1 MEWRDEGVILS
12 VRKQG
17 ETSAI
22 AEILTPQHGRCLGLV
37 RGGRSRQQR
46 PVLQPGNFVAAT
58 WRARIEE
65 HLGTFVFEPLKLS
78 AGTIMEDS
86 FRLSGLT
93 TLAGLTHVLP
103 EREPHQR
110 LYAAFQIVLDA
121 MDRDEHW
128 PALLVRWEL
137 GLLEELGFGL
147 DLSKCAVTG
156 ISNNLAYVSP
166 KTGRAVG
173 QLAGEPYHDRLL
185 QLPGF
190 LLGQPV
196 TSDGD
201 ILLGFKLTGYFLER
215 HIFEPRGLEMPQ
227 SRSRIIAELAQ
238 RTGLIV
244 GIEGDKRDISC
255 SGV

>member
-12 VRKQG
+12 VRKHG

-22 AEILTPQHGRCLGLV
+22 AEILTPGHGRCLGLV
-37 RGGRSRQQR
+37 RGGRSRLQR

-58 WRARIEE
+58 WRARIED

-78 AGTIMEDS
+78 AGTIMEDA

-93 TLAGLTHVLP
+93 TLASLAQTLP
-103 EREPHQR
+103 EREPHQC

-147 DLSKCAVTG
+147 DLSKCAATG
-156 ISNNLAYVSP
+156 VANDLAFVSP

-173 QLAGEPYHDRLL
+173 QLAGEPYRDKLL
-185 QLPGF
+185 ELPQF
-190 LLGQPV
+190 LLGHPI
-196 TSDGD
+196 TSMDD
-201 ILLGFKLTGYFLER
+201 VLAGFKLTGYFLER
-215 HIFEPRGLEMPQ
+215 HVLEPRALELPQ
-227 SRSRIIAELAQ
+227 SRAWFISELAQ
-238 RTGLIV
+238 RTY
-244 GIEGDKRDISC
+244 
-255 SGV
+255 

>member
-1 MEWRDEGVILS
+1 MEWRDEGIILA
-12 VRKQG
+12 VRKHG

-22 AEILTPQHGRCLGLV
+22 AEILTPAHGRCLGLV
-37 RGGRSRQQR
+37 RGGRSRIQR
-46 PVLQPGNFVAAT
+46 PVLQPGNFVQAT
-58 WRARIEE
+58 WRARIED

-93 TLAGLTHVLP
+93 TLASLTQVLP

-147 DLSKCAVTG
+147 DLSKCAATG
-156 ISNNLAYVSP
+156 MLNDLTYVSP

-173 QLAGEPYHDRLL
+173 QLAGEPYHDKLL

-190 LLGQPV
+190 LMGQPV
-196 TSDGD
+196 NSTDE
-201 ILLGFKLTGYFLER
+201 ILAGFKLTGYFLKR

-227 SRSRIIAELAQ
+227 SRAWIIAQLAQ
-238 RTGLIV
+238 RPH
-244 GIEGDKRDISC
+244 
-255 SGV
+255 